1 MRKRNNTENN
11 SKKSIKFGRI
21 FALSK
26 KKILALAVLLIIA
39 SAIYY
44 GINGRFSITNKPA
57 STSEIDDN
65 SYNQSR
71 IMRVDLNKIKSINFD
86 LATCDVR
93 ILRSTTNPYVEYT
106 VLYRGDDH
114 VYNMDVSFHDGELR
128 LKNKIVGKE
137 LYMKDKIPIVRIFL
151 PMKGGLDAIK
161 GKITAGDVKITD
173 LEVKNFDLSVQSG
186 NVSIDNSNLQG
197 AITNNAGSISLNK
210 AEISNTKLSTNTGNI
225 NIADSS
231 LGNRLDLSSQ
241 TGDIVVEANKSID
254 KYNISARLG
263 VGNFI
268 LGNIS
273 YRNIKDGYSS
283 GNKGKYNISMKT
295 KIGDIIFNRGE
306 GARIEK
312 EEFITNDRSDSSKE
326 ESSDDKKE
334 KDEDKEND
342 GENQGEEKSDDE
354 DMHNHDH
361 DHDKNDDAPSG
372 DKEDE
377 STTDQGE
384 NN

>member
-26 KKILALAVLLIIA
+26 KKILALVVLLIIIA

-186 NVSIDNSNLQG
+186 NVSIDNSHLQG

-225 NIADSS
+225 NIVDSS

-361 DHDKNDDAPSG
+361 DKNDDAPSG
-372 DKEDE
+372 DKEDG

>member
-1 MRKRNNTENN
+1 MGKRNNKENK
-11 SKKSIKFGRI
+11 SKKRI
-21 FALSK
+21 IGKGFFAYSK
-26 KKILALAVLLIIA
+26 KKILAIAVLVLVIA

-44 GINGRFSITNKPA
+44 GINRRGPITNKLA
-57 STSEIDDN
+57 TTSEIDDN

-93 ILRSTTNPYVEYT
+93 ILRSNTNPYVEYT

-114 VYNMDVSFHDGELR
+114 IYNMEVSFNEGELK

-151 PMKGGLDAIK
+151 PMEGGLDEIN

-173 LEVKNFDLSVQSG
+173 LEVKNFDLSLQSG
-186 NVSIDNSNLQG
+186 NVSIENSYFQG

-225 NIADSS
+225 NIVDSK
-231 LGNRLDLSSQ
+231 LGNRLDFTSQ
-241 TGDIVVEANKSID
+241 TGDIIVESKKKID
-254 KYNISARLG
+254 NYNISARLG

-283 GNKGKYNISMKT
+283 GNKGKYNISMRT

-306 GARIEK
+306 GATVEK
-312 EEFITNDRSDSSKE
+312 QEFITNESKNSSKE
-326 ESSDDKKE
+326 ESSDEKKDDK
-334 KDEDKEND
+334 EDKGTLD
-342 GENQGEEKSDDE
+342 
-354 DMHNHDH
+354 
-361 DHDKNDDAPSG
+361 
-372 DKEDE
+372 EDE
-377 STTDQGE
+377 STKTSEEEDQNDETSSDALDEQTPTSDEEE